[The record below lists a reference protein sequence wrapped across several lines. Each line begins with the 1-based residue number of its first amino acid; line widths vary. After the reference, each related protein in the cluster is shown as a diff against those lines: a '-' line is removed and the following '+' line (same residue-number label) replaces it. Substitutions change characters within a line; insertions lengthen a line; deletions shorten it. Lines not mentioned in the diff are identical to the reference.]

1 MTNQTLDLTRKLI
14 EQPSVTPD
22 DKGCQSII
30 SKRLIP
36 LGFTEEI
43 ISENGVT
50 NTWLRKGSDA
60 PVFCFAGHTDV
71 VPTGPTSSWDTDPFV
86 PTEREGNLFGR
97 GAADMKTSLA
107 AFVTSTERFLEKH
120 TNHRGSIC
128 FLLTSD
134 EEGPATSGTVKVVQA
149 LRERGET
156 LDFCVVGEP
165 TSVSTLGDTIKNG
178 RRGSLTGILKVKG
191 TQGHVAYP
199 HLAAN
204 PIHLFSPALKELVSE
219 RWDGG
224 NEYFPATT
232 WQMANMN
239 AGTGA
244 TNVIPGTLTAQFN
257 FRFSTESTVE
267 ALKERV
273 CEILDKH
280 QLDYELEWVLSGNP
294 FLTEK
299 GQLVN
304 AVTTAVKNVLG
315 IDAEISTS
323 GGTSDGRFIADICR
337 EVVELG
343 PINASIHQANEHILV
358 QDIERLSLTYE
369 NILVNL
375 LA

>member
-36 LGFTEEI
+36 LGFTEEV

-134 EEGPATSGTVKVVQA
+134 EEGPAT
-149 LRERGET
+149 
-156 LDFCVVGEP
+156 
-165 TSVSTLGDTIKNG
+165 
-178 RRGSLTGILKVKG
+178 
-191 TQGHVAYP
+191 
-199 HLAAN
+199 
-204 PIHLFSPALKELVSE
+204 
-219 RWDGG
+219 
-224 NEYFPATT
+224 
-232 WQMANMN
+232 
-239 AGTGA
+239 
-244 TNVIPGTLTAQFN
+244 
-257 FRFSTESTVE
+257 
-267 ALKERV
+267 
-273 CEILDKH
+273 
-280 QLDYELEWVLSGNP
+280 
-294 FLTEK
+294 
-299 GQLVN
+299 
-304 AVTTAVKNVLG
+304 
-315 IDAEISTS
+315 
-323 GGTSDGRFIADICR
+323 
-337 EVVELG
+337 
-343 PINASIHQANEHILV
+343 
-358 QDIERLSLTYE
+358 
-369 NILVNL
+369 
-375 LA
+375 

>member
-1 MTNQTLDLTRKLI
+1 MTNQTLELTRQLI

-22 DKGCQSII
+22 DQGCQSII

-36 LGFTEEI
+36 LGFSEEV

-50 NTWLRKGSDA
+50 NSWLRKGNDT

-71 VPTGPTSSWDTDPFV
+71 VPTGPASGWDTDPFV
-86 PTEREGNLFGR
+86 PTESAGNLFGR
-97 GAADMKTSLA
+97 GAADMKSSLA
-107 AFVTSTERFLEKH
+107 AFVTSTERFLENH

-149 LRERGET
+149 LKERGET

-165 TSVSTLGDTIKNG
+165 TSVSTLGDTVKNG
-178 RRGSLTGILKVKG
+178 RRGSLTGILKIKG
-191 TQGHVAYP
+191 IQGHVAYP

-204 PIHLFSPALKELVSE
+204 PIHLFSPALKELVAE
-219 RWDGG
+219 RWDEG

-267 ALKERV
+267 ALKDRV
-273 CEILDKH
+273 CAILDKH

-299 GQLVN
+299 GQLVS
-304 AVTTAVKNVLG
+304 AVTTAVKSVLG
-315 IDAEISTS
+315 IDAELSTG

-369 NILVNL
+369 EILVNL

>member
-22 DKGCQSII
+22 DTGCQSII

-36 LGFTEEI
+36 LGFTEEV

-178 RRGSLTGILKVKG
+178 RRGSLTGILKIKG

-244 TNVIPGTLTAQFN
+244 TNVIPGTLKAQFN

-315 IDAEISTS
+315 IDAELSTS

>member
-1 MTNQTLDLTRKLI
+1 
-14 EQPSVTPD
+14 
-22 DKGCQSII
+22 
-30 SKRLIP
+30 
-36 LGFTEEI
+36 
-43 ISENGVT
+43 
-50 NTWLRKGSDA
+50 
-60 PVFCFAGHTDV
+60 
-71 VPTGPTSSWDTDPFV
+71 
-86 PTEREGNLFGR
+86 
-97 GAADMKTSLA
+97 
-107 AFVTSTERFLEKH
+107 
-120 TNHRGSIC
+120 
-128 FLLTSD
+128 
-134 EEGPATSGTVKVVQA
+134 VQA

-178 RRGSLTGILKVKG
+178 RRGSLTGILKIKG

-232 WQMANMN
+232 WQMANIN

-315 IDAEISTS
+315 IDAELSTS